1 VKEKGKMRP
10 DKNNKNKRHNRTVLS
25 QWIKMGIIII
35 LKHQEEGKLCLRI
48 SLKEFS

>member
-1 VKEKGKMRP
+1 MRA
-10 DKNNKNKRHNRTVLS
+10 DKKKNKRHTIELLLS

-35 LKHQEEGKLCLRI
+35 PKHQEEGKLCIRI